1 MNEIIGKEFNLDLG
15 SSAPVSMIVKD
26 IVDGKVVVE
35 YLYSTP
41 GRVEEFSISDFEY
54 LADIKL
60 TN

>member
-26 IVDGKVVVE
+26 VVDGKVVVE